1 MDAEQLTA
9 IVQIITSGGAI
20 VVMYLWNNNL
30 RDDLRYEREEREKLQ
45 DKLEKAMQTQIEWQR
60 WERMKDLPRED
71 TRPIPPRW
79 KDENHPAA
87 RIED

>member
-1 MDAEQLTA
+1 MDTEQITA
-9 IVQIITSGGAI
+9 LVQLITSGGAI

-30 RDDLRYEREEREKLQ
+30 REDLRYEREEREKLQ

-79 KDENHPAA
+79 KDDTHPAA